1 LDKMHADWD
10 GLEFKIIEY
19 KDTGTYI
26 VGGTDDI
33 QVSMSPAHVCQPACL
48 TASFVWLVDTSP

>member
-1 LDKMHADWD
+1 MHADWD

-33 QVSMSPAHVCQPACL
+33 QVSISSADVCQPACL
-48 TASFVWLVDTSP
+48 KASFGWLVNTSP